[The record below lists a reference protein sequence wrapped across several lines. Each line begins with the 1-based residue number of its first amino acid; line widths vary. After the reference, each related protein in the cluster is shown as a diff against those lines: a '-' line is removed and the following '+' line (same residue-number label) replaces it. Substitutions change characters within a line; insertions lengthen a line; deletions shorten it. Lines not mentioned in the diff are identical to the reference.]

1 MTQASLS
8 PGGGW
13 DLQRRCAA
21 ERVARPREQQR
32 RAARAPRQLLRLM
45 HRSPLLRAQDVACQ
59 EGAGLGKRGGRFL
72 CRSQL

>member
-21 ERVARPREQQR
+21 ERVARPRKQLR
-32 RAARAPRQLLRLM
+32 RAARAPRPLLRLM
-45 HRSPLLRAQDVACQ
+45 HRSLLLRAQHVAC
-59 EGAGLGKRGGRFL
+59 EGGAGVGKRGGRFVR
-72 CRSQL
+72 RSQL